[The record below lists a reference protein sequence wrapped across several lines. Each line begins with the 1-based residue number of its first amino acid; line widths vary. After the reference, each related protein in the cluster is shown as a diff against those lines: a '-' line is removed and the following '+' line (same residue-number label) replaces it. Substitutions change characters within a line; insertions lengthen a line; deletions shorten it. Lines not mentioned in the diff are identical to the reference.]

1 MGWNVT
7 CYIMGVISIVG
18 PICLIFW
25 YVKGAKEQLANLKK
39 TDE

>member
-7 CYIMGVISIVG
+7 CYIMGAISIIG

-25 YVKGAKEQLANLKK
+25 YVKGAKAQLANLNKK
-39 TDE
+39 DD